1 MPLPTFELLA
11 ADMVDHV
18 ALAVL
23 AFAQPTSL
31 LQRRLITMI
40 IGPRKRGIVTTAAR
54 CVGVVLL
61 GIAACATPAPTPSP
75 TDAAETRRLDLERVE
90 RVAGSDPLMFID
102 GERVEGIALGDL
114 NADDIESIEII
125 KGPYAMNLY
134 GDEAANGV
142 IVIVLK

>member
-1 MPLPTFELLA
+1 
-11 ADMVDHV
+11 
-18 ALAVL
+18 
-23 AFAQPTSL
+23 
-31 LQRRLITMI
+31 MI
-40 IGPRKRGIVTTAAR
+40 IGSRKKGIVTTAAS

>member
-1 MPLPTFELLA
+1 
-11 ADMVDHV
+11 
-18 ALAVL
+18 
-23 AFAQPTSL
+23 
-31 LQRRLITMI
+31 MI
-40 IGPRKRGIVTTAAR
+40 IGSRKRGIVTTAASS
-54 CVGVVLL
+54 VGVVLL

-75 TDAAETRRLDLERVE
+75 TVAAETRRLDLERVE

-125 KGPYAMNLY
+125 KGPYAMTLY

-142 IVIVLK
+142 IVIV